1 MERCSKPIV
10 VVLVG
15 PTGMGKS
22 EIAVALAQ
30 VWQCPILNADSRQI
44 YRDLPI
50 GTAAPTKEQ
59 LAKVKHY
66 FVGTKDLTEEYNAG
80 DFERDAVAVLE
91 NECAC
96 DRPIAAILSGGSML
110 YIDAVCNG
118 LDDIPSVPAAL
129 RAEVQE
135 GYRTGGLRWLQEQAQ
150 QLDPVYW
157 EQVDQLNPQRLMHC
171 IEVSRVLGQP
181 FSTCRTDCHKERPWQ
196 VVKIGLTRPRAELYD
211 RINRRVEAMVEEG
224 LEQEAKKAM
233 HDAQCTVHDGTV
245 PNSLMTVG
253 YREWREYERDKAIEM
268 IKQNSRHYA
277 KRQMTWWNRDKQI
290 HWFEYE
296 TYKTTIA
303 AICDYV
309 DGLQKSNS

>member
-15 PTGMGKS
+15 PTGVGKS

-59 LAKVKHY
+59 QAQVKHY

-80 DFERDAVAVLE
+80 DFERDAVAILE
-91 NECAC
+91 KECQQP
-96 DRPIAAILSGGSML
+96 RPIAAILTGGSML
-110 YIDAVCNG
+110 YIDAVCKG
-118 LDDIPSVPAAL
+118 LDDIPSVPAAI
-129 RAEVQE
+129 RAEVQA
-135 GYRTGGLRWLQEQAQ
+135 GYRTGGLSWLQEQVQ

-171 IEVSRVLGQP
+171 IEVSKVLGRP
-181 FSTCRTDCHKERPWQ
+181 FSTCRKDCHKERPWQ

-211 RINRRVEAMVEEG
+211 RINRRVETMVEQG
-224 LEQEAKKAM
+224 LEEEARKAE
-233 HDAQCTVHDGTV
+233 GRKGGEV

-253 YREWREYERDKAIEM
+253 YREWREYEPEKAIEM
-268 IKQNSRHYA
+268 IKQNTRHYA

-296 TYKTTIA
+296 TYPTTLA
-303 AICDYV
+303 AISDYV
-309 DGLQKSNS
+309 AGLQKSNG